1 MRDEATRKKRS
12 FSDGHFF
19 KKLKLMSRKKQ
30 PVMERSKTTRTRK
43 ESTNSA
49 AKSSLSLRRANNGR
63 KTIAKR
69 RVLTDIGSTNEG
81 VAGNSGSN
89 SPAQYSHT
97 PHFSDSIP
105 PLPLELPDIV
115 SIRSSR
121 SHISNKSNKNKHG
134 IDLTFIPR
142 RSLQNSKAGLKKLNT
157 SPQGYFNI
165 PVTIDRA
172 SEKVKHTDTKNTF
185 NSSSS
190 ENERPV
196 LSILQKDDSQSSS
209 HPAIDSMSAPNNI
222 NNNNDIEN
230 SSNSLF
236 DTILSIAHSAISHVP
251 KISALN
257 TEIQRE
263 FSHSGESHT
272 GSTRHP
278 YFHIHHAQQQHP
290 LSQQQGP
297 LPVSENANQNPN
309 DTVLIHSPSANTA
322 HRSSSFLRH
331 LDYLLSPTSAPASD
345 KHTQVEE
352 GDDEEELSPLSKA
365 FLSPST
371 QLVPTNTSTTPLS
384 GSLTPNNRNVN
395 ANSNSETENDNDRDD
410 RSNVGKVKF
419 QPLKVHEPAISTF
432 GKGNLTLEAVAGSSD
447 NDNTTIDLDENNTNN
462 NPNASST
469 NLSHISK
476 SNVNNNLGPKELNTS
491 YRNSSYIDM
500 ARFENSQSNLSSHR
514 ARSKTLPANKALEN
528 AVGDEGN
535 SKRNSRYSSYSNDMA
550 FDDADERKFR
560 SMSKKFLNRRSF
572 SPSNLGNKVIPG
584 INLRNSFNKNRNS
597 SSDFFSTNQGQQM
610 PRTSTAGSGNIHA
623 IMGLDS
629 GNDDFKLEGIEYA
642 SEKKNSEFHTLF
654 KDCDINPNEKLIVDH
669 SCALSRD
676 ILLQGRM
683 YISDAHIGFFSN
695 ILGWVSTVFIPFKEI
710 VQIEKKTTAG
720 IFPNGIVIDTLHT
733 KYIFASFMSRD
744 ATFDLI
750 TDVWN
755 QIILGKKY
763 RNGFGNNDDGTISD
777 SSSAF
782 FDDSD
787 DNDDDGD
794 LDDDDPD
801 INSTDMTSS
810 DDIDADVFNE
820 SNDLGKNQK
829 STNYLLGPNKHSPTT
844 ADFKPS
850 NNDHLVIEANINA
863 PLGKVVNLLYG
874 EDVSYYERILKAQK
888 NFEISPIPNNFL
900 TKKIRDYAYTKPLSG
915 SIGPSKTKCLITDTL
930 EHYDLEDYVKV
941 LSITK
946 NPDVPSGNIFS
957 VKTVFLFSWDK
968 NNSTKLTVY
977 NSVDWTGK
985 SWIKS
990 MIEKGTFDG
999 VADTTKIMI
1008 SEIKKILSDED
1019 SNINSKHQAS
1029 NNESE
1034 EEIINLPT
1042 IGPPVHDPTE
1052 PDFQKGKDDTVI
1064 DEKINIPVPL
1074 GTVFSLL
1081 YGDDTSY
1088 IKKIIENQN
1097 NFNVCDIP
1105 KFVNNAREITY
1116 TKKLNNSFG
1125 PKQTKCIVTET
1136 IEHMDLNSFF
1146 MVKQIVRSPDVPY
1159 GSSFSVHTR
1168 FFYSWGDHNTTNM
1181 KVVTNVVWTG
1191 KSMLKGTIEKGS
1203 IDGQRS
1209 STKQLVDD
1217 LKKII
1222 SNASSTKKK
1231 SRRRGKTV
1239 NKRKSSP
1246 STIKNEK
1253 NEENFEDT
1261 STKNSFFSAFSML
1274 QQVNI
1279 TSVQGIMTIISFFIC
1294 LIFFFRLLFHSK
1306 NTSNIQIITPGT
1318 ILINGNEYNYVPN
1331 FKTLYHVYEDNIIKD
1346 ARRKDSNKN
1355 NIVTDTEG
1363 LIWDWLIDRGNGT
1376 VQNSVLSNHI
1386 KESNNKKVKLV
1397 NGVSDHKIQQ
1407 LVESIKITELQLQEM
1422 KELLAQTDNT
1432 SATNQLL

>member
-1 MRDEATRKKRS
+1 MKDDPSRKKRS

-30 PVMERSKTTRTRK
+30 PVVERSKTTRTRK
-43 ESTNSA
+43 ESAHSV
-49 AKSSLSLRRANNGR
+49 AKSSQSLRRTNNGR
-63 KTIAKR
+63 NAIAKR
-69 RVLTDIGSTNEG
+69 RVLTDIGSSNDG
-81 VAGNSGSN
+81 VTSKSATN
-89 SPAQYSHT
+89 SPDESHIN
-97 PHFSDSIP
+97 DSFP
-105 PLPLELPDIV
+105 PPPLELPDIV
-115 SIRSSR
+115 SIKSSR
-121 SHISNKSNKNKHG
+121 SHFSTTSNKNKHG
-134 IDLTFIPR
+134 IDLTFMPR

-172 SEKVKHTDTKNTF
+172 SEKVKHTDTKNTL

-190 ENERPV
+190 ENERPA
-196 LSILQKDDSQSSS
+196 LSILQKDDTQNSS
-209 HPAIDSMSAPNNI
+209 HPTVDTTAAPNSISNS
-222 NNNNDIEN
+222 NEIEH

-236 DTILSIAHSAISHVP
+236 DTILSIAHNAISRVP
-251 KISALN
+251 RISALN

-263 FSHSGESHT
+263 LSHPGESHT
-272 GSTRHP
+272 GSHSHS
-278 YFHIHHAQQQHP
+278 YFHHRHEQQHP
-290 LSQQQGP
+290 LAQQQGP
-297 LPVSENANQNPN
+297 SQVSENANRNHN
-309 DTVLIHSPSANTA
+309 DTVLIHPPSANTA

-331 LDYLLSPTSAPASD
+331 LDCLLSPASGPASD
-345 KHTQVEE
+345 EHAQP
-352 GDDEEELSPLSKA
+352 EEEDDDDTEGFSPLSRA

-371 QLVPTNTSTTPLS
+371 QLVPTNRSTTPLS
-384 GSLTPNNRNVN
+384 DSLTPNDRNMN
-395 ANSNSETENDNDRDD
+395 ANSNSEIENENDRDD
-410 RSNVGKVKF
+410 KSNVGKVKF
-419 QPLKVHEPAISTF
+419 QPLKVQEPAISTF

-447 NDNTTIDLDENNTNN
+447 ADNTTIDLDENNANNNNGN

-469 NLSHISK
+469 NLSHMSRTNM
-476 SNVNNNLGPKELNTS
+476 SNNPGFKELNRS

-500 ARFENSQSNLSSHR
+500 ARFGNSQSNVSSHR

-528 AVGDEGN
+528 ATNDEIS
-535 SKRNSRYSSYSNDMA
+535 SKRNSSYSNDMT
-550 FDDADERKFR
+550 FDDADERKSR
-560 SMSKKFLNRRSF
+560 STSKKFLSRRSF
-572 SPSNLGNKVIPG
+572 SPSNFGNKVIPG
-584 INLRNSFNKNRNS
+584 INLRNSFNKTRNS
-597 SSDFFSTNQGQQM
+597 SSDFFSTNQEKQM
-610 PRTSTAGSGNIHA
+610 PRSSTAGSGNIHA
-623 IMGLDS
+623 VMDLDS
-629 GNDDFKLEGIEYA
+629 GNNDFKLQGIEYA

-654 KDCDINPNEKLIVDH
+654 KDCDINSYEKLIVDH

-763 RNGFGNNDDGTISD
+763 RNDFENNGDGNLSD

-782 FDDSD
+782 FDDYDDD
-787 DNDDDGD
+787 DNDGS
-794 LDDDDPD
+794 LDDTDPD

-810 DDIDADVFNE
+810 DDIDADIFND

-829 STNYLLGPNKHSPTT
+829 PTNYLLGPNKHAPTT
-844 ADFKPS
+844 ANYKPS
-850 NNDHLVIEANINA
+850 SSEHLVIEANIDA

-900 TKKIRDYAYTKPLSG
+900 IKKARDYAYIKPLSG

-941 LSITK
+941 LSVTK

-999 VADTTKIMI
+999 VADTTKTMI
-1008 SEIKKILSDED
+1008 SEVKNILGDED
-1019 SNINSKHQAS
+1019 SNINLKHQS
-1029 NNESE
+1029 NNSESE
-1034 EEIINLPT
+1034 GETVNLPT
-1042 IGPPVHDPTE
+1042 VGPSVHDPTE
-1052 PDFQKGKDDTVI
+1052 PDFQKGKDDTII
-1064 DEKINIPVPL
+1064 DENINIPVPL
-1074 GTVFSLL
+1074 GTVYSLL

-1105 KFVNNAREITY
+1105 KFTNNTREINY
-1116 TKKLNNSFG
+1116 IKKLNNSFG
-1125 PKQTKCIVTET
+1125 PKQTRCLVTET

-1203 IDGQRS
+1203 IDGQRN

-1222 SNASSTKKK
+1222 SSAGSTKKRSK
-1231 SRRRGKTV
+1231 KRSKTV
-1239 NKRKSSP
+1239 NKRKQSS
-1246 STIKNEK
+1246 STIKNEN
-1253 NEENFEDT
+1253 NEEYIEAT
-1261 STKNSFFSAFSML
+1261 STKSSFFSIFSML
-1274 QQVNI
+1274 QQINI
-1279 TSVQGIMTIISFFIC
+1279 TSIQGIMAIISLFIC
-1294 LIFFFRLLFHSK
+1294 LVFFLRLLFHSRS
-1306 NTSNIQIITPGT
+1306 TSNIQIITPGT

-1331 FKTLYHVYEDNIIKD
+1331 FKTLYHVYEDNIIKN
-1346 ARRKDSNKN
+1346 AHRKGSNTN

-1363 LIWDWLIDRGNGT
+1363 LIWDWLIDRGNAT
-1376 VQNSVLSNHI
+1376 IQNGILFDQK
-1386 KESNNKKVKLV
+1386 KEKKDGKKIRPA

-1407 LVESIKITELQLQEM
+1407 LVESIKVTELQLQEM
-1422 KELLAQTDNT
+1422 KELLAKADNT
-1432 SATNQLL
+1432 SVVAQLL